1 MIFNEAERPRLAKRP
16 DQPVTPAGRRGQQVL
31 VAIHDHLRHDLDRVV
46 EAVEA
51 VAAGEL
57 PATTAREL
65 IHDSTMARNYRATG
79 AFCAQFCRVLDVHHT
94 IEDQHM
100 FPGLQREQASLAP
113 VLDRLHWEH
122 EVIAEVLDQFDRA
135 LVAMMNDPAQVK
147 DVQRVADELRDALL
161 SHLAY
166 EEDELLEAL
175 GRSSLSR

>member
-57 PATTAREL
+57 PAETAREL

-100 FPGLQREQASLAP
+100 FVMLGNADAGLRP
-113 VLDRLHWEH
+113 VLDRLSEEH
-122 EVIAEVLDQFDRA
+122 VVIHGILTRLDGLLVTMVTGARGAAEVAAEVRT
-135 LVAMMNDPAQVK
+135 
-147 DVQRVADELRDALL
+147 LRDALA
-161 SHLAY
+161 SHLDY
-166 EEDELLEAL
+166 EEAELLEPI
-175 GRSSLSR
+175 GRLSIIP